1 MQDNNLSGNDENS
14 EIIPSELQAFV
25 RIAKKAQ
32 SLNGAIPLSAG
43 KNQVWNIVSLISNL
57 DI

>member
-43 KNQVWNIVSLISNL
+43 KNQV
-57 DI
+57 